1 MISKKVKITIVGA
14 GAIGSTILYTLMLKN
29 IANEIVLVNRNK
41 SKAKAKAYDISHCT
55 GFSGNAE
62 IISGDYE
69 QSENSDIVIITA
81 GVLPEENGTRM
92 DVLNANIKIY
102 KDIIPE
108 IVKYNPDC
116 VLLILTNPVDVMA
129 YAAWKISGLD
139 SSRVIG
145 TGTLLDTMRLKKF
158 LGEMFKTNPANIE
171 TLIIGEHGDSQL
183 PLWSSTKISETCM
196 EEYLDEDL
204 KNSLEIKTKR
214 AGWDIRIAN
223 EHSCYAIS
231 FCAVMITEAILEKSD
246 IPLPVSVLLNGQ
258 YGIKDIYL
266 SLPAKLSSEGVKKI
280 IEPKLDDFELKR
292 LKKSANILGEYI
304 AEADKYL

>member
-29 IANEIVLVNRNK
+29 IANEIVLVNRDK

-55 GFSGNAE
+55 GFSGNEE

-145 TGTLLDTMRLKKF
+145 TGTLLDTMRLNKF
-158 LGEMFKTNPANIE
+158 LGEKFKTNPANIE

-196 EEYLDEDL
+196 EEYLDKDL

-223 EHSCYAIS
+223 EHSCYAIA

-258 YGIKDIYL
+258 YGIKYIFL

-292 LKKSANILGEYI
+292 LKKSANILREYI